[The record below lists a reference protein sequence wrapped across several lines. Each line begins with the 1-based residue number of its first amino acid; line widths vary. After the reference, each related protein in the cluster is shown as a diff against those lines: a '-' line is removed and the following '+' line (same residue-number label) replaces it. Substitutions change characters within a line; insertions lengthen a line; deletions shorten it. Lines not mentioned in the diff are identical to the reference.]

1 MVIAPNPARGSTKIW
16 FTQSGSRTETKTI
29 RILTM
34 EGKLVKEMQAYGGQ
48 AEVKGLLSGVYLIT
62 AEGVKPQ
69 RLIVIQ

>member
-1 MVIAPNPARGSTKIW
+1 
-16 FTQSGSRTETKTI
+16 
-29 RILTM
+29 M